1 MVPLLAW
8 SAERMSIL
16 DGAGFEFACP
26 KCQFLNSATVLQARL
41 GKRIIC
47 RGCKINL
54 SLTDGRPSLRN
65 AARKVDRELED
76 LSQTIKLEIKL

>member
-41 GKRIIC
+41 GKTHYLPR
-47 RGCKINL
+47 L
-54 SLTDGRPSLRN
+54 QDQFVS
-65 AARKVDRELED
+65 DRRSAEPKECG
-76 LSQTIKLEIKL
+76 S